1 MQRVTGAFKERLAS
15 NVVASAQRIRAAG
28 VPFYMALPE
37 PVIVGLLTR
46 AFEAAARDLEA
57 GGTSNLVRLMAGLG
71 AERSKQGIAVI
82 DVLNG
87 LNIGFQVVSDDFA
100 ALFADDLEARIAWES
115 SRSQLAFAGAAS
127 LATEY
132 LTAREAVVR
141 AQAEEIAEL
150 SLRVLPL
157 YPGVLV
163 LPLVGRISGE
173 RAGQITQVL
182 LAEIARHRCRFALLD
197 LSGVATFD
205 AEVAANLL
213 RAARAVQLLGATPIL
228 VGLTAVAAR
237 TIAGLGGE
245 AGAALGPLLT
255 LADLESGLRHAMTH
269 LGITWG
275 PQASR

>member
-15 NVVASAQRIRAAG
+15 NVVASARRIRDAG
-28 VPFYMALPE
+28 VPFYAALPDA
-37 PVIVGLLTR
+37 VILALLTR

-57 GGTSNLVRLMAGLG
+57 GGMDNLVALMAALG
-71 AERSKQGIAVI
+71 AERSKQGIPVI

-87 LNIGFQVVSDDFA
+87 FNIGFQVVSDDFA
-100 ALFADDLEARIAWES
+100 ELFADDLEARLAWET
-115 SRSQLAFAGAAS
+115 SRSRISFAGAAA
-127 LATEY
+127 LAAEY
-132 LTAREAVVR
+132 LTAREALVR

-163 LPLVGRISGE
+163 LPLVGRISGD
-173 RAGQITQVL
+173 RAAQITQVL

-205 AEVAANLL
+205 AEVAAHLL

-237 TIAGLGGE
+237 TIAGLGDD
-245 AGAALGPLLT
+245 AGAALGSLLT
-255 LADLESGLRHAMTH
+255 LADLESGLRHALTQ
-269 LGITWG
+269 LGVTWG